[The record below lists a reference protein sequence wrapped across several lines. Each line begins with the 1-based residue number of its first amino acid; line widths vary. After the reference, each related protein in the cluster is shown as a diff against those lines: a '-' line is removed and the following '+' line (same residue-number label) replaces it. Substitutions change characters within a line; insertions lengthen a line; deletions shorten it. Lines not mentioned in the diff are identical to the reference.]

1 MHSTVT
7 GRPVAADELDGSYWF
22 ANLRSTVRLDAVVT
36 ELLAAGHDT
45 FVEVS
50 PHPVLLPA
58 IEETADAT
66 GREITAVATLRR
78 DEGGPERL
86 LGGLAAGAA
95 VTLVPGCGAVD
106 TLRSSGGGTPGPGQA
121 ALLLPLSGAS
131 SDLGA
136 LLDQAVRLGGGP
148 GIGIDIFD
156 AGSTP
161 DSAVTAA
168 RTAVDSGA
176 QMLVGPVFG
185 AQAQAVSRAVGSRV
199 PVVTLSNDASVIL
212 QCGQIHRIG
221 L

>member
-1 MHSTVT
+1 MAPDLSDPKIINADDIADGVLDPNFNWDRAIPAPGHTNVDFEERVNFRRLHNYRL
-7 GRPVAADELDGSYWF
+7 GRTRQAL
-22 ANLRSTVRLDAVVT
+22 VR
-36 ELLAAGHDT
+36 
-45 FVEVS
+45 
-50 PHPVLLPA
+50 
-58 IEETADAT
+58 
-66 GREITAVATLRR
+66 
-78 DEGGPERL
+78 
-86 LGGLAAGAA
+86 
-95 VTLVPGCGAVD
+95 
-106 TLRSSGGGTPGPGQA
+106 
-121 ALLLPLSGAS
+121 

-199 PVVTLSNDASVIL
+199 PVVTLSNDASLASRSPVSASTSTTARWATSAPVGSWTPTRGWARTPRRTSWATTSASTAPQPPQRRQRSTSSATSDPEAVEPVL
-212 QCGQIHRIG
+212 VRQ
-221 L
+221 